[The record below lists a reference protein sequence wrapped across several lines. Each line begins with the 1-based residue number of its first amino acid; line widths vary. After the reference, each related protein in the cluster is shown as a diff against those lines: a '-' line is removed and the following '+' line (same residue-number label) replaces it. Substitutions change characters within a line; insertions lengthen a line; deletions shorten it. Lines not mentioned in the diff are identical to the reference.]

1 MGNNNLLKLPGLID
15 PHVHLRDPGSTEKE
29 DFFTGTCAAVAGGYT
44 AIIDMPNNPHPITS
58 EEALSEK
65 ISLASRKIVC
75 DVGFHF
81 GASPSNYPVYK
92 QIEAKVKGL
101 KLYLNQTTGPLLI
114 KDLEAILN
122 IFQHWPGQK
131 PILVHAEGVTVAMVL
146 VLSFLYRKPV
156 HFCHISQKSEIELIK
171 KAKEQGFSVT
181 CEVTPHHLFL
191 TQEDVKRLGGFGI
204 MKPPLPSKRD
214 QEALWENLAVIDLVA
229 SDHAPHTLAEKQSPQ
244 PPFGVPGLETTLPLL
259 LTAVS
264 EKRLTLERLVELTF
278 LNPSRIFKIQ
288 QDPAT
293 STEVDPQESYFIQ
306 GSELKTKCRWSPF
319 QDWRVCGRV
328 RRVTLRGQIVF
339 EGGQVLVPPGFGRI
353 LY

>member
-1 MGNNNLLKLPGLID
+1 MGKNSLLKLPGLID

-29 DFFTGTCAAVAGGYT
+29 DFYTGSCAAVAGGYT
-44 AIIDMPNNPHPITS
+44 AIIDMPNNPHPTTT
-58 EEALSEK
+58 EEALREK
-65 ISLASRKIVC
+65 ISLATRKIVC

-81 GASPSNYPVYK
+81 GASSSNYPIYG
-92 QIEAKVKGL
+92 QIEGKVKGL
-101 KLYLNQTTGPLLI
+101 KVYLNQTTGPLLI
-114 KDLEAILN
+114 KDLEAMLN

-146 VLSFLYRKPV
+146 ALSYLYRKPA

-171 KAKEQGFSVT
+171 KAKEQGFPIT

-191 TQEDVKRLGGFGI
+191 TREDVKRLGGFGI
-204 MKPPLPSKRD
+204 MKPPLQSKQD
-214 QEALWENLAVIDLVA
+214 QEALWKNLEVIDLIA
-229 SDHAPHTLAEKQSPQ
+229 SDHAPHTLTEKQGPQ

-288 QDPAT
+288 PDPAT
-293 STEVDPQESYFIQ
+293 FTEVDLQESYVIR
-306 GSELKTKCRWSPF
+306 GSELKTKCQWSPF
-319 QDWRVCGRV
+319 QDWRVRGKV
-328 RRVTLRGQIVF
+328 QRVTLRGQIVF
-339 EGGQVLVPPGFGRI
+339 EGGQVVGSPGFGRI